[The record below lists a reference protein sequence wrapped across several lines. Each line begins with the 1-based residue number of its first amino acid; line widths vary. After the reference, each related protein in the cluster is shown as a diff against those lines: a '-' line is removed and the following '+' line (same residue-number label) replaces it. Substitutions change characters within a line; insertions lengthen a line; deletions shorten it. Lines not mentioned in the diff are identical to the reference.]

1 MSQKLS
7 RLFTL
12 LSSLEHHQ
20 LELEIMKKENINI
33 VKDYLKNQNLNL
45 SSKKILTSLLFCS
58 DEKIAIIEN
67 ENSLSSTLKETSKQ
81 LVRSIITESDSKD
94 LLTNY
99 QRIFDDWQVKDIANN
114 EKIAQRI
121 EEQVSQIMNKAFWD
135 KIYQDL
141 SERKNESVMVLLKD
155 LREKVKGL
163 CMKEEMKNQIDRQF
177 DIDII
182 KQIID
187 NDEMEIRDFEMFF
200 QPLMQT
206 ILSLQSPGNDQALL
220 EAQNKVKKQLSEDW
234 KLAFISSLKV
244 LNEAVAEIYK
254 DMIKIIHT

>member
-33 VKDYLKNQNLNL
+33 VKDYLKSQNLNL

-67 ENSLSSTLKETSKQ
+67 ENSLSNDLKETSKK
-81 LVRSIITESDSKD
+81 LVQSIITESDFKD

-200 QPLMQT
+200 QPLVQT

-220 EAQNKVKKQLSEDW
+220 EAQEEVKKQLSEDW

-254 DMIKIIHT
+254 DMIKIIN